1 MPRHSCSGSGYQR
14 RTGSGKLLSSLLFS
28 SLVPDT
34 ALPGTA
40 LLHIT
45 QTIYHSNSPSV
56 LTGDCEGVR
65 GAIPQLSWVLGEP
78 GGLGTGDL
86 SGLEPVGERDQV
98 TPEHSGKQEPKSGI
112 RVLSVLTE
120 PG

>member
-1 MPRHSCSGSGYQR
+1 MWRFLGTVAVYLSARG
-14 RTGSGKLLSSLLFS
+14 TGTGKLFPYTSPALSLSPLCQA
-28 SLVPDT
+28 P
-34 ALPGTA
+34 PPP
-40 LLHIT
+40 
-45 QTIYHSNSPSV
+45 YHPYLYHPNSQSG

-86 SGLEPVGERDQV
+86 SGLEPVGERGRV
-98 TPEHSGKQEPKSGI
+98 TPEQSGRQESRI